1 MISRTGPAYSHA
13 SPVNDFEQRSAGKSG
28 ARPRPPSPRVRERPA
43 ISGLSWH
50 LLAFRRDV
58 HLSSSLINNYS
69 VCGPPD
75 RPCILMTAGV
85 EAKRRGKKKR
95 EQGSGV
101 EWEEVEWSRVEWSE
115 G

>member
-1 MISRTGPAYSHA
+1 M
-13 SPVNDFEQRSAGKSG
+13 
-28 ARPRPPSPRVRERPA
+28 
-43 ISGLSWH
+43 
-50 LLAFRRDV
+50 
-58 HLSSSLINNYS
+58 SSSLINNYS

-85 EAKRRGKKKR
+85 EAKRRGKKER

>member
-1 MISRTGPAYSHA
+1 MSGIS
-13 SPVNDFEQRSAGKSG
+13 QRI
-28 ARPRPPSPRVRERPA
+28 REWPA
-43 ISGLSWH
+43 ISSLHWH

-75 RPCILMTAGV
+75 RACMLMTARVG
-85 EAKRRGKKKR
+85 AKRREKER
-95 EQGSGV
+95 EQGNGV